1 VTFQGGFGFFYE
13 LTLKKG
19 AIYTKV
25 DLDDAYRELE
35 DKAKA
40 IIEQM
45 GAAKERFMGL
55 RKYGVGMQ
63 KDQRPAD
70 ICQGFKYRR

>member
-1 VTFQGGFGFFYE
+1 MNSLFKE
-13 LTLKKG
+13 G

-25 DLDDAYRELE
+25 DLDDAYGELE

-40 IIEQM
+40 IIEKM
-45 GAAKERFMGL
+45 GAAKERFMGP
-55 RKYGVGMQ
+55 RKYGVGML

>member
-1 VTFQGGFGFFYE
+1 MNSLF
-13 LTLKKG
+13 KKG

-45 GAAKERFMGL
+45 GAAKERFMRP

-63 KDQRPAD
+63 KDQGPAD